1 MKLQTLIKTA
11 RNAFHPIK
19 LFCFIYSL
27 WYACNAIEYTTNS
40 KIFGLSIGTI
50 IIALIYSGLWETLQN
65 TLLGA
70 KFDYMDI
77 LRSVIGGF
85 IGYLTYLKFPNLPI
99 IAIWGSLACLLVVI
113 YSIYNGIKLMI
124 ARNK

>member
-1 MKLQTLIKTA
+1 MTDQQIKTA

-27 WYACNAIEYTTNS
+27 WYFCNAIEYTTDS

-50 IIALIYSGLWETLQN
+50 IITLIYSGLWETLQE

-70 KFDYMDI
+70 KFDYKDI

-85 IGYLTYLKFPNLPI
+85 IGYLTYLKFPHLPI
-99 IAIWGSLACLLVVI
+99 IAIWGSLACLAVVI
-113 YSIYNGIKLMI
+113 YSIYNGIIMI
-124 ARNK
+124 ARRK

>member
-1 MKLQTLIKTA
+1 MTEQQIKTA

-27 WYACNAIEYTTNS
+27 WYFCEAIEYTTDS

-50 IIALIYSGLWETLQN
+50 IIALIYSGLWETLQE

-77 LRSVIGGF
+77 LRSVIGAF
-85 IGYLTYLKFPNLPI
+85 LGYLTYLKFPNLQI
-99 IAIWGSLACLLVVI
+99 IAIWGSLACLAVLI
-113 YSIYNGIKLMI
+113 HSIVKGIRLMN
-124 ARNK
+124 ARTK